1 MKYIRWD
8 EYYAVAEDLHKKIG
22 TINVPANYIYKGYPI
37 GEWISRQRGIERKNG
52 LKSVRKKKLEKL
64 NIVWD
69 GRKVNEEKRHADFLL
84 MYSILKKYYDTYGN
98 THVPRSFIMDGY
110 KLGSWTSSVR
120 ESLNGKRKI
129 RITEGERKLLE
140 EIGFETDWY
149 HKKILASWDE
159 YFGLV
164 TEYAEIYGIERIIQ
178 S

>member
-1 MKYIRWD
+1 
-8 EYYAVAEDLHKKIG
+8 
-22 TINVPANYIYKGYPI
+22 
-37 GEWISRQRGIERKNG
+37 
-52 LKSVRKKKLEKL
+52 
-64 NIVWD
+64 
-69 GRKVNEEKRHADFLL
+69 

-178 S
+178 STIYKIKGLEIGSILSVLLTKVGNFRRIVIQNF

>member
-69 GRKVNEEKRHADFLL
+69 GRKVNEEKKACRFPFNVFDF
-84 MYSILKKYYDTYGN
+84 
-98 THVPRSFIMDGY
+98 
-110 KLGSWTSSVR
+110 
-120 ESLNGKRKI
+120 
-129 RITEGERKLLE
+129 
-140 EIGFETDWY
+140 
-149 HKKILASWDE
+149 KKIL
-159 YFGLV
+159 
-164 TEYAEIYGIERIIQ
+164 
-178 S
+178 

>member
-84 MYSILKKYYDTYGN
+84 MYSILKKYYDTYGKQRSLLR
-98 THVPRSFIMDGY
+98 TDALKCPPRCSGQLQRNIIFIFAGPEN
-110 KLGSWTSSVR
+110 LRIFRTCPFTR
-120 ESLNGKRKI
+120 EDAAKNVS
-129 RITEGERKLLE
+129 
-140 EIGFETDWY
+140 
-149 HKKILASWDE
+149 
-159 YFGLV
+159 
-164 TEYAEIYGIERIIQ
+164 
-178 S
+178 